1 MSTATGT
8 DRRKFTRYSL
18 PSMYSRVIVRR
29 ADSEEF
35 CMDGHAYDISRG
47 GIRFELDEAIEAG
60 AEIAVRIDLPQT
72 VCERS
77 TERRSVFAFANVV
90 WNGAEDE
97 FGPVRHAATFTRFAQ
112 EGDEESLQ
120 ERLSQGRYA
129 LAA

>member
-18 PSMYSRVIVRR
+18 PSMYSRVMVRR

-90 WNGAEDE
+90 WNGAEDVT
-97 FGPVRHAATFTRFAQ
+97 GPVVVADGGGDS
-112 EGDEESLQ
+112 EGGPSVLDDVAVGLD
-120 ERLSQGRYA
+120 GV
-129 LAA
+129 

>member
-1 MSTATGT
+1 MATATGT

-18 PSMYSRVIVRR
+18 PSMYSRVLVRR
-29 ADSEEF
+29 ADSQEALL
-35 CMDGHAYDISRG
+35 DGHAYDISRG
-47 GIRFELDEAIEAG
+47 GIRFELDEAIETG

-77 TERRSVFAFANVV
+77 TERRSVFAFANVI

-97 FGPVRHAATFTRFAQ
+97 VGPVRHAASFTRFAQ
-112 EGDEESLQ
+112 EGDEEQLHD
-120 ERLSQGRYA
+120 RLSQGRYA